1 MRHVLIFIFLLACP
15 THSITAQDVDNSE
28 VERFQLAESLLQAG
42 QFDRAIPMLKEL
54 LASSPGTHVFYER
67 LRQAYEEV
75 KRYDEAIALVE
86 DQMSRASSPE
96 VFLVEK
102 GRLQFLAGM
111 ETNARATWD
120 SVLARQPAS
129 PSVYLMV
136 YRSLLQVRLFDIA
149 IEVLEK
155 GRRKIGNA
163 DLFQTDL
170 AQLYALTSRLDKA
183 VEEYLGLL
191 EGNPGQLSFVK
202 SRLGPY
208 MTDSS
213 SIQSAVPPVE
223 SAVARDPLNRSYRE
237 LLSMLYV
244 ELERY
249 EDAYQVVQAIDR
261 LEKEEGAMLFSFAQ
275 TAADGGAWNV
285 AVNAFEEVLRRY
297 PSSPASPDALRGLG
311 VMQEMW
317 ATELDERMKPD
328 SSRIHYSAAL
338 ATYERFMIDYPQHTH
353 VPDVLTRMGRLQQD
367 VLGDLESAERILSEV
382 TARYPGT
389 RAADEAAFSLG
400 KLAIM
405 TDRLTDAR
413 IRFTRLVTRLRT
425 GDLAD
430 ASRLELAQLH
440 FYQGQFD
447 AAVALA
453 EAMQENSFSD
463 VSNDAIG
470 LKVLINESKGP
481 DSLNTALRRFARAEL
496 ERRQRNTDHAVMT
509 LNFLIDEFGDHPII
523 DNARFLRAGLL
534 ADLGQTDDAMQAYLE
549 IPLIH
554 PMSFFGD
561 RSLFQAAV
569 LARDHVGDPDRAI
582 ELFERLLTDYPR
594 SLLTSDA
601 RMAIRVLRGEQV

>member
-1 MRHVLIFIFLLACP
+1 MRLVLTLLFFAVCVAP
-15 THSITAQDVDNSE
+15 PALAQDVDNSE

-42 QFDRAIPMLKEL
+42 QFDRAIPMLEDL

-86 DQMSRASSPE
+86 RQMARATSPE

-102 GRLQFLAGM
+102 GRLQFLAGL
-111 ETNARATWD
+111 ESEARSTWE
-120 SVLARQPAS
+120 SVVARQPSS

-136 YRSLLQVRLFDIA
+136 YRSLLQVRLFDVA
-149 IEVLEK
+149 IEILES
-155 GRRKIGNA
+155 GRERIGNP
-163 DLFQTDL
+163 DLFRTDL
-170 AQLYALTSRLDKA
+170 AQLYALTSQLDKA
-183 VEEYLGLL
+183 VSEYLGLL
-191 EGNPGQLSFVK
+191 ASNPGQLSFVK

-213 SIQSAVPPVE
+213 AIASAVPPVE

-237 LLSMLYV
+237 LLTMLYV

-249 EDAYQVVQAIDR
+249 EDAYQVVQAVDR
-261 LEKEEGAMLFSFAQ
+261 LEKEEGSMLFAFAQ

-285 AVNAFEEVLRRY
+285 AVNAFEEVLKRY
-297 PSSPASPDALRGLG
+297 PASPASPDALRGLG
-311 VMQEMW
+311 MMQEKW
-317 ATELDERMKPD
+317 AQQFAAGMEPD
-328 SSRIHYSAAL
+328 SSQAHYSAAL
-338 ATYERFMIDYPQHTH
+338 ATYERFMIDFPQHAH

-389 RAADEAAFSLG
+389 RPADEAAFALG
-400 KLAIM
+400 QLAIM

-413 IRFTRLVTRLRT
+413 IRFTRIVTRLRT

-430 ASRLELAQLH
+430 ASRLELARLH

-447 AAVALA
+447 AALQLA

-481 DSLNTALRRFARAEL
+481 DSLHTALRRYARSQL
-496 ERRQRNTDHAVMT
+496 EIRQQNKEQAVLT
-509 LNFLIDEFGDHPII
+509 LNFLIDEFGDHPIV
-523 DNARFLRAGLL
+523 DDARFLRASVL
-534 ADLGQTDDAMQAYLE
+534 ADLGRVADATQAYLE
-549 IPLIH
+549 IPLMH

-561 RSLFQAAV
+561 RSIFHAAT
-569 LARDHVGDPDRAI
+569 LARDQEGDQERAI
-582 ELFERLLTDYPR
+582 ELFERLLSEYPR
-594 SLLTSDA
+594 SLLVQDA
-601 RMAIRVLRGEQV
+601 RTAIRLLRGEQV

>member
-1 MRHVLIFIFLLACP
+1 MRHVLTLLLLLAGAAHP
-15 THSITAQDVDNSE
+15 VAAQEVDSSE
-28 VERFQLAESLLQAG
+28 VGRFQLAESLLQAG
-42 QFDRAIPMLKEL
+42 QFDRAIPMLEDL

-75 KRYDEAIALVE
+75 KRYNEAIALVE
-86 DQMSRASSPE
+86 RQMARASSPE

-111 ETNARATWD
+111 ETEARETWD
-120 SVLARQPAS
+120 SVVARQPTS

-149 IEVLEK
+149 IEVLED
-155 GRRKIGNA
+155 GRQRIGNP

-170 AQLYALTSRLDKA
+170 AQLYALTSRLDQA

-191 EGNPGQLSFVK
+191 QNNPGQLSFVK

-213 SIQSAVPPVE
+213 SIASAVPPVE

-237 LLSMLYV
+237 LLTMLYV

-249 EDAYQVVQAIDR
+249 EDAYQVVQAVDR
-261 LEKEEGAMLFSFAQ
+261 LEQEEGSMLFAFAQ

-285 AVNAFEEVLRRY
+285 GVNAFEEVLKRY
-297 PSSPASPDALRGLG
+297 PASPASPDALRGLG
-311 VMQEMW
+311 LLQEKW
-317 ATELDERMKPD
+317 AQEFLSRLEPD
-328 SSRIHYSAAL
+328 SSRAHYSAAL
-338 ATYERFMIDYPQHTH
+338 ATYERFMIDYPQHAH
-353 VPDVLTRMGRLQQD
+353 VPDVLTRMGRLQQEF
-367 VLGDLESAERILSEV
+367 LGDLESAERILSEV

-389 RAADEAAFSLG
+389 RAADEAAYALG
-400 KLAIM
+400 QLAVM

-413 IRFTRLVTRLRT
+413 IRFTRIVTRLRT

-430 ASRLELAQLH
+430 SSRLELARLH

-470 LKVLINESKGP
+470 LKVLINESRGP
-481 DSLNTALRRFARAEL
+481 DSLNTALRRYARSQL
-496 ERRQRNTDHAVMT
+496 EIRQRNTEQAVLT
-509 LNFLIDEFGDHPII
+509 LNFLIDEFGDHPIV
-523 DNARFLRAGLL
+523 DDARFLRADVL
-534 ADLGQTDDAMQAYLE
+534 AELGRTNDAMQAYLE
-549 IPLIH
+549 IPLMH

-561 RSLFQAAV
+561 RSLFRAAA
-569 LARDHVGDPDRAI
+569 LARDQQGDTDRSI
-582 ELFERLLTDYPR
+582 ELFERVLSEYPR
-594 SLLTSDA
+594 SLLVQDA
-601 RMAIRVLRGEQV
+601 RTAIRLLRGEQV